1 MKKQLE
7 GLSFKPAWITH
18 LGCVM
23 GCVEY
28 LGLHVSQ
35 AWIYGG
41 TGHAFVINI
50 SEDACPSGPTA
61 WKTFILTQLAPNL
74 GYRDTVQSALK
85 TQPDFAEKQ
94 EQAFAAIRE
103 SIDNGLPCYGWELH
117 MPEFYVINGYDEV
130 GYYCSGPGLG
140 EGDGPKPWQ
149 EVGDTG
155 IGLLELYSV
164 QACDPAPDEKVVRDA
179 LTCALKASGNPED
192 WALPP
197 RAMGLNGFET
207 WAKGLEAGTAWRFGH
222 GYNAACWAECR
233 EQAVAFLQEAK
244 ERLTGEADS
253 LFDEALEHYTVV
265 RDKLKA
271 VRELHP
277 FRHGEE
283 GKVQS
288 PEAAALVR
296 EASEAETKGL
306 EVLQRVLEAI

>member
-18 LGCVM
+18 LGCVL

-74 GYRDTVQSALK
+74 GYRETVHSALK

-117 MPEFYVINGYDEV
+117 IPEFYVINGYDE
-130 GYYCSGPGLG
+130 
-140 EGDGPKPWQ
+140 
-149 EVGDTG
+149 
-155 IGLLELYSV
+155 
-164 QACDPAPDEKVVRDA
+164 
-179 LTCALKASGNPED
+179 
-192 WALPP
+192 
-197 RAMGLNGFET
+197 
-207 WAKGLEAGTAWRFGH
+207 GTAWRFGH

-253 LFDEALEHYTVV
+253 LFHEALEHYTVV

-271 VRELHP
+271 VSELHP
-277 FRHGEE
+277 FRHGDE
-283 GKVQS
+283 GNVQS
-288 PEAAALVR
+288 PEAAGLVS
-296 EASEAETKGL
+296 EASDAEEKGL
-306 EVLQRVLEAI
+306 AVLEQLVEAI